1 MKMTADSQT
10 IRLSD
15 GRTLGYAKYGAVG
28 GRPVLYLH
36 GGMSSRLDIAF
47 AHQYCLSENI
57 ELIAPDRPG
66 TGLSCPQPGRRLL
79 DLAKDMKA
87 LAEHLQYASMPV
99 FAWSL
104 AGPYALACAFAY
116 PDTFRRIAT
125 IGGVAPLNSQEAIR
139 DLGLLVDRLVLTW
152 PASWKWLLSL
162 LLASTGKLPPAI
174 LKFQMEREV
183 NSEPDRAI
191 IKALS
196 ISQGTRFVYESVKQG
211 GDGIIADYDAVAAP
225 WGFSLEELDC
235 DLDIFHGE
243 LDAICPF
250 KHALHL
256 QESVKGSKL
265 HVVRGEGHFLLHR
278 RLADVLAVLLAQ

>member
-1 MKMTADSQT
+1 MTADSQT

-47 AHQYCLSENI
+47 AHEYCLSQNI

-66 TGLSCPQPGRRLL
+66 TGLSSPQPGRRLL
-79 DLAKDMKA
+79 DLAKDMKELSA
-87 LAEHLQYASMPV
+87 NLNYETMPL

-116 PDTFRRIAT
+116 PSTFPRIAT
-125 IGGVAPLNSQEAIR
+125 IGGVAPLNSQEAINE
-139 DLGLLVDRLVLTW
+139 LGLLIDRLVLTW
-152 PASWKWLLSL
+152 PVSWKWLLSL

-211 GDGIIADYDAVAAP
+211 GDGIIDDYDAVAAP
-225 WGFSLEELDC
+225 WGFALQDLKC
-235 DLDIFHGE
+235 HLDIFHGE
-243 LDAICPF
+243 LDTICPF

-256 QESVKGSKL
+256 QESVKGSRL

-278 RLADVLAVLLAQ
+278 RLPDVLSVLLASS